1 MQKELEWAK
10 RLSYEEDKMQQLIY
24 SEAFERAVLS
34 TIIYEPVI
42 FKDVLDTGIKSEDFY
57 VPFHRALFDA
67 LGHLYENSII
77 EEALIKE
84 YLGKA
89 FDESG
94 MLEIL
99 AALPVSNIHFYIE
112 KMKEYSR
119 LRQFKQ
125 LAHKILQSVDQEKN
139 FDEILHLVHK
149 EIEKAEEGS
158 RELFKIVSFGEIQA
172 EDAEFVCKSW
182 LPFPKDT
189 VSLVSAGGG
198 VGKSFL
204 LLQAAMRM
212 VRDERLKVFMWLSE
226 DPLGLSRSR
235 FEMIAKQILET
246 DVSVFEKNLHIVGA
260 DAETI
265 HFLEE
270 NRGSI
275 STNSKFYQFK
285 RALSAYDV
293 IILDPL
299 IAMFGADENNNAHA
313 RMFINLFTRW
323 ATKEK
328 KTIIFIHHGTK
339 NSSQSRGASAFV
351 DAVRLVYRV
360 EHIKNDK
367 NEISEEENRYIILD
381 KDNNGAKKYLG
392 AGKVK
397 RQIFS
402 KKTKSMIEI
411 EYE

>member
-1 MQKELEWAK
+1 
-10 RLSYEEDKMQQLIY
+10 MQQINY
-24 SEAFERAVLS
+24 SEAFERAILS
-34 TIIYEPVI
+34 TIIYNPES
-42 FKDVLDTGIKSEDFY
+42 FKEVFGAGLKQEDFHI
-57 VPFHRALFDA
+57 PFHRILFRT
-67 LGHLYENSII
+67 LEHLYENSAI
-77 EEALIKE
+77 EESIIKE
-84 YLGKA
+84 HLGKE
-89 FDESG
+89 FDEQL
-94 MLEIL
+94 MLEVM
-99 AALPVSNIHFYIE
+99 ATYPVTNLSFYVQ
-112 KMKEYSR
+112 KLQEYTR

-125 LAHKILQSVDQEKN
+125 LAHQILQSMDENKN
-139 FDEILHLVHK
+139 AEDILHLIHQEV
-149 EIEKAEEGS
+149 EKTEEGG
-158 RELFKIVSFGEIQA
+158 RELFKISSFGEIQA

-182 LPFPKDT
+182 LPFPKNT
-189 VSLVSAGGG
+189 VSMVSAGGG

-212 VRDERLKVFMWLSE
+212 VRDEKLKVFMWLSE

-235 FEMIAKQILET
+235 FEMIATQILET
-246 DVSVFEKNLHIVGA
+246 DVLVFEKNLHIVGA

-270 NRGSI
+270 NRGNI
-275 STNSKFYQFK
+275 SVNSKFYQFK
-285 RALSAYDV
+285 RILSAYDV

-360 EHIKNDK
+360 EYIR
-367 NEISEEENRYIILD
+367 NEKGDISEDESRYVLLD
-381 KDNNGAKKYLG
+381 KDNNGSKKYLG
-392 AGKVK
+392 ALKVK
-397 RQIFS
+397 RQIFPQ
-402 KKTKSMIEI
+402 KRKSMIEI
-411 EYE
+411 EYD